1 MNGLMTAAATVCAS
15 ALICSLF
22 SSLMPNGGTKKT
34 VGIVIGVFMV
44 CCLIIP
50 IKTAFSQIDIEK
62 EIIQFSEQKIST
74 ADQAY
79 AKAVISETKKS
90 LEKTLEDILLQ
101 NGVKINSCA
110 IILAESSNNGIIIQD
125 ICIYINEEY
134 LAGSD
139 TIATLTRENFSVS
152 PSIIVGSQ

>member
-1 MNGLMTAAATVCAS
+1 MNGLMTAATTVCAS

-22 SSLMPNGGTKKT
+22 STLVPNGGTKKT
-34 VGIVIGVFMV
+34 VGLIIGVFMV

-50 IKTAFSQIDIEK
+50 VKTAFAQIDAES
-62 EIIQFSEQKIST
+62 EAIQFSEQEIST
-74 ADQAY
+74 ADEAY
-79 AKAVISETKKS
+79 AKAVISQTRKS

-101 NGVKINSCA
+101 NGIAINNCS

-134 LAGSD
+134 LTSSD
-139 TIATLTRENFSVS
+139 SISTLIRENFSVS
-152 PSIIVGSQ
+152 PNIIVGE